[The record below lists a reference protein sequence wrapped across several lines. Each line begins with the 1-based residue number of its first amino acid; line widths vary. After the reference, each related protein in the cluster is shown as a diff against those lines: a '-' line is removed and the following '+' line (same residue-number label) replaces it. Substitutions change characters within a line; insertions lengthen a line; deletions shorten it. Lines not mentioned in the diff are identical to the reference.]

1 MSVVK
6 AKIIDRVITFTER
19 PLLYSH
25 ARNADYLQISFD
37 AEWNGH
43 TKTAVFYRVKEKPYV
58 VLMDE
63 DTCVIPPEVMETDGK
78 IYIGVFGVKDETVL
92 TSEVVFYPVGV
103 GALTEGAMPEVT
115 PDLWQD
121 IISRIEEIKE
131 TGANIGQY
139 VETATEA
146 AQTATTKAQEAQI
159 SASTASTA
167 ATNATKAQTA
177 AETAQGKAETAQS
190 KAEEAQSEAE
200 SAKADAAQAKTDAQ
214 TAKTDAETAKTQ
226 AESARDTAQGYANS
240 ANSAKTQAET
250 AKTQAVNAKN
260 EAVEAANNAAADVE
274 DNVSILETVTGETVM
289 VEDSAN
295 DVIYGLKLYGKSVQQ
310 TEPGKNLCSK
320 SEYLVQGDNTNRK
333 LQIEE
338 IPAGTYTISMN
349 CPAHETI
356 DETRILIEKDNTVLS
371 DELWLTTG
379 QRSSATFTISEP
391 ANAVLF
397 SGAGGTYTEIQ
408 IEVGETATPYEP
420 YKAWSTP
427 SPENPVPIESV
438 EDVTVSVYGENLI
451 TDVTRPSSYITCT
464 KNDDGTF
471 TLNGTNAS
479 GTDISIYF
487 VGYYGDTVVKF
498 PTGEYTACVEG
509 LNDSDYIRI
518 RGTGFETDTTTTT
531 TTTTTKT
538 FTNDVTQFLIG
549 FKAGSTY
556 NNKVIK
562 PMLARGK
569 TPPSEYVA
577 GVTAQ
582 SLATAL
588 NLHAVPVTSGGNYT
602 DEDGQMWLSD
612 VADFGTGKITR
623 YTRSVTYDGSEDE
636 NWSNFSSGARAY
648 QQLDSVVRE
657 KSRVNAINSRYE
669 HKTIQGNVNE
679 LVFGESTVF
688 SMKSWNGTRLCV
700 TIPSNA
706 KLEEEIKAYF
716 SEHQFTVIYALAEP
730 TTEDIPTKVMQAYKA
745 LHTNE
750 GVTNVFT
757 DTNAGIELRYRNN
770 RQLADNVTE
779 VINKKASPTPV
790 TSVNGKTGD
799 VVLTIDDINIE
810 DVTEPLREDIS
821 SLENGYAN
829 SVLSG
834 RTITNWTS
842 LETWLGDGMDEAKMK
857 RGIWCFGATG
867 SLSGLPT
874 QVDNGATL
882 HMYIT
887 GTSSL
892 MLYLYAKDGI
902 YRRNVSWMGSV
913 WDTSSSEWV
922 QIADSNGEIVDEHTT
937 QISEIETEL
946 NTVWARQVLYGEIS
960 PKTFTAAGV
969 SLWDIPIAGAYH
981 GKSALVELVGM
992 TIDTDGIASVEMCQ
1006 YAGATEKQPFSSRDF
1021 SAGTGIGYSTIKR
1034 VKIDDDTTG
1043 IRIKGIV
1050 GSTSQMGRIRS
1061 GSYCYVKIT
1070 ILNS

>member
-1 MSVVK
+1 MSTIQ

-25 ARNADYLQISFD
+25 AKNVDYIHVTFD
-37 AEWNGH
+37 DEWTGY
-43 TKTAVFYRVKEKPYV
+43 TKTAVFYRDINKPYA
-58 VLMDE
+58 VLMDD
-63 DTCVIPPEVMETDGK
+63 DTATIPPEVMETDGK
-78 IYIGVFGVKDETVL
+78 IYMGVFGVKDDEVL
-92 TSEVVFYPVGV
+92 NSEVVFYPVGV

-190 KAEEAQSEAE
+190 KAETAQSGAE
-200 SAKADAAQAKTDAQ
+200 SAKADAVQ
-214 TAKTDAETAKTQ
+214 AKTDAETAKTQ
-226 AESARDTAQGYANS
+226 AETAKTDAVSARDSAQGYANS
-240 ANSAKTQAET
+240 AESAKTQAET

-274 DNVSILETVTGETVM
+274 DNVSILETVTGETVT
-289 VEDSAN
+289 VNDSAE

-320 SEYLVQGDNTNRK
+320 SEYFVQGDNTNRK

-356 DETRILIEKDNTVLS
+356 TETDIMIEKDNTSLT
-371 DELWLTTG
+371 EWLQLTTG
-379 QRSSATFTISEP
+379 QRSSVTFTISQS

-438 EDVTVSVYGENLI
+438 VNPTVSVYGENL
-451 TDVTRPSSYITCT
+451 V
-464 KNDDGTF
+464 N
-471 TLNGTNAS
+471 
-479 GTDISIYF
+479 
-487 VGYYGDTVVKF
+487 V
-498 PTGEYTACVEG
+498 GEYTYENRGVTFTAKDGAVQVSGTATSESAYGIKIPFLPKGTYFVNGGKGNILVRLAYCKTGESYKYAMSGTSVTIDDEDTFLFQVYVKG
-509 LNDSDYIRI
+509 GKTVNDTVYPMLI
-518 RGTGFETDTTTTT
+518 RGKSALPFVQYTEQT
-531 TTTTTKT
+531 
-538 FTNDVTQFLIG
+538 
-549 FKAGSTY
+549 
-556 NNKVIK
+556 
-562 PMLARGK
+562 
-569 TPPSEYVA
+569 
-577 GVTAQ
+577 
-582 SLATAL
+582 LATQL
-588 NLHAVPVTSGGNYT
+588 NLYAVPVESGGNYT
-602 DEDGQMWLSD
+602 DEDGQQWIAD
-612 VADFGTGKITR
+612 VADFETGKITR
-623 YTRSVTYDGSEDE
+623 NVIAKTFNGTESLY
-636 NWSNFSSGARAY
+636 
-648 QQLDSVVRE
+648 
-657 KSRVNAINSRYE
+657 INSNDTL
-669 HKTIQGNVNE
+669 TIRDYD
-679 LVFGESTVF
+679 FMRITVQ
-688 SMKSWNGTRLCV
+688 NQNTLIG
-700 TIPSNA
+700 IISNMFVA
-706 KLEEEIKAYF
+706 NTWVKVDQNNDPQI
-716 SEHQFTVIYALAEP
+716 ALAWGSGIGVKMPGIDTTQDFKTFLSTNNLHVVGLRNTP
-730 TTEDIPTKVMQAYKA
+730 TTEDIPANIMQAYKN

-750 GVTNVFT
+750 GTTNVFA
-757 DTNAGIELRYRNN
+757 DSDPQAGIELSYRNN
-770 RQLADNVTE
+770 RQLADNVVE
-779 VINKKASPTPV
+779 VVSKKASSAPV

-799 VVLTIDDINIE
+799 VVLTIDDLNIE
-810 DVTEPLREDIS
+810 DVTEPLYEDIS

-829 SVLSG
+829 SVLSA
-834 RTITNWTS
+834 REISTWTS
-842 LETWLGDGMDEAKMK
+842 LDSWLGDGMEDAKKM
-857 RGIWCFGATG
+857 RGVWRFGATG

-874 QVDNGATL
+874 QIDNGSML

-887 GTSSL
+887 GTNTL
-892 MLYLYAKDGI
+892 VLYFYAKDGI

-913 WDTSSSEWV
+913 WDTSTSEWV
-922 QIADSNGEIVDEHTT
+922 QIANNDGEIVDEHTT

-969 SLWDIPIAGAYH
+969 SLWDIPIADAYH

-992 TIDTDGIASVEMCQ
+992 MIDTDGSASVEICQ
-1006 YAGATEKQPFSSRDF
+1006 YAGATEKQPFSTRDF
-1021 SAGTGIGYSTIKR
+1021 SAGAGIGYSTIKSI
-1034 VKIDDDTTG
+1034 KIDDDTTG

-1050 GSTSQMGRIRS
+1050 GSTSQMGKIRS